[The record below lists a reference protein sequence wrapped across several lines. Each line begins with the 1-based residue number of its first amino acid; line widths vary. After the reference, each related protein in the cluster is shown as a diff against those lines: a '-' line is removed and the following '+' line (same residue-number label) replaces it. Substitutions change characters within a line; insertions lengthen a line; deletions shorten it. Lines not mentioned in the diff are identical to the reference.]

1 MTKEMRVFLVL
12 ALALLLVIVVLIL
25 IVVPRLPSDA
35 HVPEE
40 GVGRIGL
47 GSDTVKAEVLDIV
60 EEGTITLGDH
70 IQPYQILSI
79 EVLEGPWEGYGLEID
94 YGKRQLRPEGL
105 TINPGDRVL
114 IDIGQGPDGTLNAY
128 FIDFVRTGSV
138 FWLFA
143 AFVLFSI
150 LIGGWKGVRGLMGM
164 FISLA
169 VILIYIIPNIMQG
182 KDPVSISIVG
192 ASILLTI
199 TLYLVYGWT
208 LKTHAAVLGLLIA
221 LMFTGLVISFF
232 VNLTRLTGFGNE
244 DALFVIQQSDIRIN
258 LRGLVLAGML
268 IGVLGALDDLV
279 ITQASV
285 VFELFA
291 VDPTLE
297 IGSLYRRA
305 IHVGKDHVASMI
317 NTLVL
322 AYVGAALPT
331 MILFSLSGEHFV
343 NLLNLEFVTEEVV
356 RTLVGSIGLIAA
368 APISTGVT
376 CLIAINQHRLG
387 SLRRYLGPEYL
398 GEGFDQS
405 H

>member
-1 MTKEMRVFLVL
+1 MTKEMRLFLAL
-12 ALALLLVIVVLIL
+12 ALALLVVIAGLIL
-25 IVVPRLPSDA
+25 IVVPRLPSNTRA
-35 HVPEE
+35 PEE
-40 GVGRIGL
+40 RAGRIGL
-47 GSDTVKAEVLDIV
+47 SSDTVKAEVLEIV

-70 IQPYQILSI
+70 IQPYQILRI
-79 EVLEGPWEGYGLEID
+79 EVLDGPWKGTGLEID

-105 TINPGDRVL
+105 TLDPGDKILV
-114 IDIGQGPDGTLNAY
+114 DIGQGPDGTLNAY
-128 FIDFVRTGSV
+128 FVDYVRTGSI

-150 LIGGWKGVRGLMGM
+150 FIGGWKGVRGLIGM

-182 KDPVSISIVG
+182 KDPVSISVVG
-192 ASILLTI
+192 ASMLLSI

-208 LKTHAAVLGLLIA
+208 LKTHAAVLGLLIT

-291 VDPTLE
+291 VDPALG

-322 AYVGAALPT
+322 AYVGAGLPT
-331 MILFSLSGEHFV
+331 MILFSLSGEHFID
-343 NLLNLEFVTEEVV
+343 LLNLEFVTEEVV

-387 SLRRYLGPEYL
+387 SLRRYLGPENL
-398 GEGFDQS
+398 GGGYDSFQ
-405 H
+405 